1 MDESKLHAADF
12 TIERIGKSEITVKP
26 PLCGLTF
33 VPEDS
38 HIVFPAHESQI
49 SIYQN
54 RGEAL
59 PMLELAGPREHI
71 FHDPVKT
78 VVGVVTCG
86 GLCPGINTIIRSLVI
101 TSCNYYGVNTV
112 YGFRYGFAGLN
123 PELKNTPILLT
134 PDLVDT
140 IHEQGGT
147 ILSSSR
153 GPQDPEVMANYLVS
167 LGVNILYVV
176 GGDGSI
182 RGALDLANTLKKRKL
197 QISVICI
204 PKTIDND
211 IALIERSFGFE
222 TAVQEACKAV
232 TSAHIEAKGFQ
243 NGVGIVKLMGREAG
257 FIAATVALANPVA
270 NFCFIPEVP
279 FTMDGPEGLLTQ
291 LQRRLQRKDHA
302 VIILAEGAGQD
313 LLQGDGAD
321 FDASGNVVLKDI
333 GVFVSKKIKDYFK
346 QNKKNVNVKYIDPSY
361 MIRSVPAGWDDN
373 VFCLML
379 AQNAVHA
386 GMSGRTAMVV
396 GYRNDHY
403 VHLPMSL
410 VTRERKTVDPKGRLW
425 ATVLETTGQPAEMV

>member
-12 TIERIGKSEITVKP
+12 AIERIGKPEITVKP
-26 PLCGLTF
+26 PLRGLTF
-33 VPEDS
+33 IPDDS
-38 HIVFPAHESQI
+38 QIVFPVHEKNILQ
-49 SIYQN
+49 YQK
-54 RGEAL
+54 RGKPL
-59 PMLELAGPREHI
+59 PMLELAGPREQI

-78 VVGVVTCG
+78 IVGVVTCG

-101 TSCNYYGVNTV
+101 TSCHYYGVNTV

-123 PELKNTPILLT
+123 PELKHSPVLLT

-140 IHEQGGT
+140 IHELGGT

-153 GPQDPEVMANYLVS
+153 GPQDPQVMTDYLVS

-176 GGDGSI
+176 GGDGSM
-182 RGALDLANTLKKRKL
+182 RGAQDLANTIKKRKL
-197 QISVICI
+197 PISVIGI

-232 TSAHIEAKGFQ
+232 TSAHIEAKGAP
-243 NGVGIVKLMGREAG
+243 NGIGIVKLMGRESG

-279 FTMDGPEGLLTQ
+279 FTLDGPEGLLVQ
-291 LQRRLQRKDHA
+291 LERRLQRKDHA
-302 VIILAEGAGQD
+302 VMIIAEGAGQD
-313 LLQGDGAD
+313 LLQADGAEH
-321 FDASGNVVLKDI
+321 DASGNVVLKDT
-333 GVFVSKKIKDYFK
+333 GVFVSKKIKEYFK
-346 QNKKNVNVKYIDPSY
+346 KKKKNINVKYIDPSY

-373 VFCLML
+373 MFCLML

-410 VTRERKTVDPKGRLW
+410 VTRERKKVDPKGRLW
-425 ATVLETTGQPAEMV
+425 ATVLETTGQPVEMV